1 MLRHGSRRPWRLV
14 RVRVPSSRL
23 NVLTGTR
30 HEGTSRAGGRGR
42 AHARAGALGAV
53 SVETLRRAAFSL
65 VGGLF
70 AVSIERHGRDGTRA
84 SSMRRGGR
92 CAR

>member
-14 RVRVPSSRL
+14 RVRVPSSCL

-30 HEGTSRAGGRGR
+30 HEGPSRAGGR
-42 AHARAGALGAV
+42 AHVRAGAFGRV
-53 SVETLRRAAFSL
+53 SVETLRRAAFAL
-65 VGGLF
+65 VAGLIGVSGGR
-70 AVSIERHGRDGTRA
+70 ETRPGGRV
-84 SSMRRGGR
+84 RRGGR

>member
-14 RVRVPSSRL
+14 RVRVPSSCL

-53 SVETLRRAAFSL
+53 SVETLRRAVFAL
-65 VGGLF
+65 VTELSGVLHGDETPAGG
-70 AVSIERHGRDGTRA
+70 R
-84 SSMRRGGR
+84 MRRGGR
-92 CAR
+92 WLR

>member
-14 RVRVPSSRL
+14 RVRVPSSCL

-65 VGGLF
+65 VAGLLSVLPGGET
-70 AVSIERHGRDGTRA
+70 AAGGHV
-84 SSMRRGGR
+84 RRGGR

>member
-30 HEGTSRAGGRGR
+30 HGGTSRAGGRGR
-42 AHARAGALGAV
+42 AHARAGTSGPI
-53 SVETLRRAAFSL
+53 SVETLRRAAFAL
-65 VGGLF
+65 VAGLLSVLPGG
-70 AVSIERHGRDGTRA
+70 ATAAGGHV
-84 SSMRRGGR
+84 RRGGR

>member
-30 HEGTSRAGGRGR
+30 HGGTSRAGGRGR
-42 AHARAGALGAV
+42 AHARAGTSGPI

-65 VGGLF
+65 VAGLIGVSGERETRPGGR
-70 AVSIERHGRDGTRA
+70 V
-84 SSMRRGGR
+84 RRGGR

>member
-14 RVRVPSSRL
+14 RVGVPSSCL

-30 HEGTSRAGGRGR
+30 HRGLS
-42 AHARAGALGAV
+42 RAGALGAV

-65 VGGLF
+65 VAGVFCVSGGRETGARRGL
-70 AVSIERHGRDGTRA
+70 
-84 SSMRRGGR
+84 RRGGR
-92 CAR
+92 WMP

>member
-14 RVRVPSSRL
+14 RVGVPSSCL

-30 HEGTSRAGGRGR
+30 HRGLSRAGGRTR
-42 AHARAGALGAV
+42 AHVRAGALGAV

-65 VGGLF
+65 VAGVFRVSGGRETGAQRGL
-70 AVSIERHGRDGTRA
+70 
-84 SSMRRGGR
+84 RRGGR
-92 CAR
+92 WMP

>member
-14 RVRVPSSRL
+14 RVRVPSSCL

-65 VGGLF
+65 VAGLVGVLPGDETRPGGG
-70 AVSIERHGRDGTRA
+70 S
-84 SSMRRGGR
+84 RRGGR
-92 CAR
+92 WLP

>member
-23 NVLTGTR
+23 DVLTGTR
-30 HEGTSRAGGRGR
+30 HEGSSRAGGRGR
-42 AHARAGALGAV
+42 AHARAGALGAL
-53 SVETLRRAAFSL
+53 SVETLRRAALSL
-65 VGGLF
+65 VVGLVGVSGVCEKRGRGGL
-70 AVSIERHGRDGTRA
+70 
-84 SSMRRGGR
+84 RRGGR

>member
-30 HEGTSRAGGRGR
+30 HEGSSRAGGRGR
-42 AHARAGALGAV
+42 AHARAGALGPF
-53 SVETLRRAAFSL
+53 SVETLRRAASALLTGL
-65 VGGLF
+65 VG
-70 AVSIERHGRDGTRA
+70 VSGVRETHGCGA
-84 SSMRRGGR
+84 
-92 CAR
+92 A

>member
-30 HEGTSRAGGRGR
+30 REGTSRAGGRGR

-53 SVETLRRAAFSL
+53 SVETLRRAAFAL
-65 VGGLF
+65 VAGVLSVLPGGET
-70 AVSIERHGRDGTRA
+70 ATGGHV
-84 SSMRRGGR
+84 RRGGR

>member
-14 RVRVPSSRL
+14 RMRVPSSCL

-42 AHARAGALGAV
+42 AHARAGALGPF
-53 SVETLRRAAFSL
+53 SVETLRRAALSL
-65 VGGLF
+65 VAGVLGVSCGRETRGRGGL
-70 AVSIERHGRDGTRA
+70 
-84 SSMRRGGR
+84 RRGGR
-92 CAR
+92 WMP

>member
-30 HEGTSRAGGRGR
+30 HGGTSRAGGRTR
-42 AHARAGALGAV
+42 AHVRAGALGAV

-65 VGGLF
+65 VAGLVGVSCGRETRGRGGL
-70 AVSIERHGRDGTRA
+70 
-84 SSMRRGGR
+84 RRGGR
-92 CAR
+92 GRI

>member
-14 RVRVPSSRL
+14 RARVPSSRL

-30 HEGTSRAGGRGR
+30 HGGTSRAGGRGR
-42 AHARAGALGAV
+42 AHARAGTSGPI
-53 SVETLRRAAFSL
+53 SVETLRRAAFAL

-70 AVSIERHGRDGTRA
+70 DVLTGDETRPG
-84 SSMRRGGR
+84 SGMRRGGR